1 MRRTTKPMKNK
12 VIKALLILGVFIY
25 SSISGL
31 SLIYAQSAMINVSSR
46 HCTSLNGKWQA
57 IIDPTGAGD
66 WRQVWQERKPE
77 KKTDFIEYSF
87 EGGPVLNVPG
97 DFNSQM
103 TELKYFE
110 GTVWYKRTFNYN
122 LNDGKRLFLH
132 FGAVNYFASI
142 YLNGNLVGK
151 HEGGF
156 TPFQFEITDAV
167 MKGGNTVVVRAN
179 NQRLKDGI
187 PGLGYDWFN
196 YGGITRDVNLVETE
210 STYICDYFIQ
220 LKKHSLNDVLGWVKL
235 NGIRSLQEVEVRI
248 PEINV
253 DYKTKTNNEG
263 LAQVKFTSK
272 FEPWSPGN
280 PKVYKISV
288 RCETD
293 TVNDDI
299 GFRSVEV
306 KGSKIL
312 LNGKP
317 VFLKG
322 INIHEENPFRAAR
335 AYSEPDALI
344 LLTWAKELGCNM
356 VRLAHYPH
364 NEYMIRLAEKMG
376 IMVWDEIPVYQ
387 QIEFSAP
394 GVTDK
399 MDLMMHEMVGR
410 DKNRC
415 GVIVWSL
422 SNETSPSAARDN
434 ALINITDKCRSL
446 DSTRLIT
453 SVINDQNYKNNII
466 SVWDTLYRHFD
477 IISLNE
483 YLGWYVPWQGRPQDV
498 KWNMLCKDKPVVI
511 SEFGGEALYGN
522 NNGPKD
528 EAASW
533 SEDYQEQIYK
543 DQTALLK
550 TVPDLCGTF
559 PWLLV
564 DYRSSG
570 RMHPVYQNGWN
581 RKGLI
586 SDRGDKKKAWYIL
599 KAYYD
604 SVKNI
609 Y

>member
-1 MRRTTKPMKNK
+1 M
-12 VIKALLILGVFIY
+12 LLALGVLIY
-25 SSISGL
+25 SSISDFN
-31 SLIYAQSAMINVSSR
+31 SVYAQSAMINVSAR
-46 HCTSLNGKWQA
+46 HCTNLNGKWQV
-57 IIDPTGAGD
+57 IIDPAGAGD
-66 WRQVWQERKPE
+66 WRQVWKEKKPE
-77 KKTDFIEYSF
+77 KKTDFFEYSF
-87 EGGPVLNVPG
+87 EGGPVFNVPG

-110 GTVWYKRTFNYN
+110 GTVWYKKSFDYN
-122 LNDGKRLFLH
+122 PDKNKRLFLH
-132 FGAVNYFASI
+132 FGAVNYLADV
-142 YLNGNLVGK
+142 YLNGNLLGK

-156 TPFQFEITDAV
+156 TPFQFEITNSV
-167 MKGGNTVVVRAN
+167 HNGGNSIVVRVN

-187 PGLGYDWFN
+187 PGLGFDWFN
-196 YGGITRDVNLVETE
+196 YGGITRDVNLVETDN
-210 STYICDYFIQ
+210 SFISDYFIQ
-220 LKKHSLNDVLGWVKL
+220 LKKHSFNEVQGWVKL
-235 NGIRSLQEVEVRI
+235 NGAHSRQNVEIKI
-248 PEINV
+248 PELKIV
-253 DYKTKTNNEG
+253 YKSKSDDTG
-263 LAQVKFTSK
+263 LAEVKFSSG
-272 FEPWSPGN
+272 FDLWSPEN
-280 PKVYKISV
+280 PRLYKIIIQ
-288 RCETD
+288 CETD
-293 TVNDDI
+293 TIVDNI
-299 GFRSVEV
+299 GFRSIEA

-335 AYSEPDALI
+335 AFSESDASI

-387 QIEFSAP
+387 QVEFSTP
-394 GVTDK
+394 GVSDK
-399 MDLMMHEMVGR
+399 MDLMMREMVNR

-422 SNETSPSAARDN
+422 SNETSPSPSRDR
-434 ALINITDKCRSL
+434 ALVNLSDKCRQL

-453 SVINDQNYKNNII
+453 SVINDQHYNNNAIN
-466 SVWDTLYRHFD
+466 VWDTLYRHFD

-483 YLGWYVPWQGRPQDV
+483 YLGWYVPWQGRPEDV
-498 KWNMLCKDKPVVI
+498 KWNFVCKDKPIVI

-522 NNGPKD
+522 NKGPKD

-533 SEDYQEQIYK
+533 SEEYQEQIFK
-543 DQTALLK
+543 DQVEMLK
-550 TVPDLCGTF
+550 AIPDLSGTF

-564 DYRSSG
+564 DYRSPG

-581 RKGLI
+581 RKGLL
-586 SDRGDKKKAWYIL
+586 SDHGDKKKAWYIL
-599 KAYYD
+599 KAYYE
-604 SVKNI
+604 STKNN

>member
-1 MRRTTKPMKNK
+1 VKNK
-12 VIKALLILGVFIY
+12 VIFLLLIWGVLICRRN
-25 SSISGL
+25 SGFN
-31 SLIYAQSAMINVSSR
+31 SIYAQSAMTNVLAR
-46 HCTSLNGKWQA
+46 HCTNLNGKWQV

-66 WRQVWQERKPE
+66 WRQVWQEKKPE
-77 KKTDFIEYSF
+77 KKTDFFEYSF
-87 EGGPVLNVPG
+87 EGGPVFNVPG

-110 GTVWYKRTFNYN
+110 GTVWYKKTFNYHFN
-122 LNDGKRLFLH
+122 KNKRLFLH
-132 FGAVNYFASI
+132 FGAVNYLASV
-142 YLNGNLVGK
+142 YLNGNLLGK

-156 TPFQFEITDAV
+156 TPFQFEITNEV
-167 MKGGNTVVVRAN
+167 HECGNTIVVRVN

-196 YGGITRDVNLVETE
+196 YGGITRDVNLIETE
-210 STYICDYFIQ
+210 KSYISDYFIQ
-220 LKKHSLNDVLGWVKL
+220 LKKHSSNEVLGWVKL
-235 NGIRSLQEVEVRI
+235 NDALSGQNVEIKI
-248 PEINV
+248 PELKI
-253 DYKTKTNNEG
+253 DFKTKSDETGRAE
-263 LAQVKFTSK
+263 VKFSSG
-272 FEPWSPGN
+272 FELWSPEN
-280 PKVYKISV
+280 PRLYKMIIS
-288 RCETD
+288 CETD
-293 TVNDDI
+293 TVIDNI
-299 GFRSVEV
+299 GFRSIEA

-312 LNGKP
+312 LNGKQ

-322 INIHEENPFRAAR
+322 INMHEENPLKAAR
-335 AYSEPDALI
+335 AFSEPDALI

-364 NEYMIRLAEKMG
+364 NEYMIRMAEKMG

-387 QIEFSAP
+387 QIDFSAP
-394 GVTDK
+394 GVEDK
-399 MDLMMHEMVGR
+399 MDLMMREMISR

-415 GVIVWSL
+415 GVIIWSL
-422 SNETSPSAARDN
+422 SNETNSSPSRDK
-434 ALINITDKCRSL
+434 ALITLTDNCRRL

-453 SVINDQNYKNNII
+453 SVINDESYKNNILN
-466 SVWDTLYRHFD
+466 VWDTLYRHFD

-483 YLGWYVPWQGRPQDV
+483 YLGWYVPWQGRPGDV
-498 KWNMLCKDKPVVI
+498 KWNFDCKDKPIVI
-511 SEFGGEALYGN
+511 SEFGGEALYGS

-533 SEDYQEQIYK
+533 SEEYQEQIYK
-543 DQTALLK
+543 DQVEMLK

-570 RMHPVYQNGWN
+570 RMHPVFQNGWN

-586 SDRGDKKKAWYIL
+586 SDHGDKKKAWYIL
-599 KAYYD
+599 KTYYD
-604 SVKNI
+604 SIKNN